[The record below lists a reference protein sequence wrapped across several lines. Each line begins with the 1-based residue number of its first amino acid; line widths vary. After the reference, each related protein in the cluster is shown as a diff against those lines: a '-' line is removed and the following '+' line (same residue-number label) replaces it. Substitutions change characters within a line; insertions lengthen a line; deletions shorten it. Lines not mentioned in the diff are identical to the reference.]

1 MAGRIDGL
9 QPHSRRHAGG
19 RVTTADQSVASLLFP
34 VSPPSGTL
42 AGSGWLR
49 GGTQPRLAPIAR
61 SDRTGS
67 LAATPQ
73 TPSPRTAGSTAPAPT
88 LPASDRLPEK
98 SQSTIET
105 CPKMLPQK
113 LVALTVPVA
122 VAGVSPATFEPDV
135 LGETP
140 NTAGGDARA
149 RALENERALRV
160 EVSLWRCFPPRV
172 EGNCVLGTGRGEQL
186 ETK

>member
-113 LVALTVPVA
+113 LVALTGTVA
-122 VAGVSPATFEPDV
+122 LPGFSAKVCLGNTPARRRTVDQPSTVRSP
-135 LGETP
+135 
-140 NTAGGDARA
+140 
-149 RALENERALRV
+149 
-160 EVSLWRCFPPRV
+160 SSPRRLQ
-172 EGNCVLGTGRGEQL
+172 NILNR
-186 ETK
+186 